1 MGRYKYKVTFTDKVS
16 NVVEKGYTVVVENNS
31 SRPTESDI
39 KKAAEKD
46 GVKIGGNSISN
57 KYTFEKI

>member
-1 MGRYKYKVTFTDKVS
+1 MGRNKYKVTFTQKIS

-31 SRPTESDI
+31 NAPGIPEI

-46 GVKIGGNSISN
+46 GIKIGGNRIN
-57 KYTFEKI
+57 QTYTWEKI